1 MRKLLV
7 LLGCVLLSPAGAKAV
22 IDCSRAV
29 SNVDRMV
36 CSSERLAAAEE
47 HMAQAFRQAMR
58 RGANREQLLA
68 SQRDWKINVRDVCND
83 AQCLLRAFDARST
96 ELDNF

>member
-1 MRKLLV
+1 VLV
-7 LLGCVLLSPAGAKAV
+7 LLACVLLPAAGARAV

-58 RGANREQLLA
+58 RGADRDKLLA
-68 SQRDWKINVRDVCND
+68 SQRDWKVNVRDVCND
-83 AQCLLRAFDARST
+83 ADCLLRAFDARST